1 MIVLEVY
8 ATIDEPQ
15 PAEHTDQEAD
25 FCFVLHESSIQKLR
39 ELSHELCSKLRPMQL
54 EYSN

>member
-15 PAEHTDQEAD
+15 PAEHTDQDAD